1 MNSTEKERIVKHN
14 LHIFMMRD
22 ALAKQ
27 MLKNNQITDRT
38 AAAPKM
44 ETNLERGEPDL
55 QNDSEHPFKP
65 QLPREL
71 KPKTFLFLEAILK
84 CQGLEIKTIPD
95 SSQN

>member
-27 MLKNNQITDRT
+27 MLTNNHITDRT
-38 AAAPKM
+38 TTASKM
-44 ETNLERGEPDL
+44 KTNLERGEPDL
-55 QNDSEHPFKP
+55 QNDSEHP
-65 QLPREL
+65 
-71 KPKTFLFLEAILK
+71 KTFSFLEAILK